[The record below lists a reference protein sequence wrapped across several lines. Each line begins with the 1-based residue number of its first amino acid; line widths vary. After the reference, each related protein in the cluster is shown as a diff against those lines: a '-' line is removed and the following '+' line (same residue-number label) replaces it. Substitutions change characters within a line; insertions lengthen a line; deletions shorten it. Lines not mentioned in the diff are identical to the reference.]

1 MKNFKDFAWRRLG
14 AGRALLAIAVAAL
27 ACPRANAA
35 AELTSGPDDM
45 FATTA
50 TPKNATTA
58 GAEGNV
64 PRLFVTDKFV
74 FALEQYT
81 HRIAVHDRATGDVLF
96 YYGATAANGAG
107 AKYTDPS
114 LWKLGSGNGAF
125 NQPFGLALDTFSG
138 ENRFAVADTGNN
150 RVQLFKF
157 NPSTGAITFVSAYGS
172 ASPAPGLSAPEGTF
186 SKPRAVAFTEGG
198 DLLVADTGNYRA
210 VRLSYS
216 SGSWTWGESY
226 QFTEKDI
233 IYGICYDKDTADGFW
248 VANYGNE
255 RQRVSF
261 HHMEGFSDEPSAFLG
276 AQGSGDFSRPHDVQV
291 WKVGS
296 EVRIVAADYNGSRV
310 RILKP
315 RTGGSG
321 AYTGLTAAGDVGTYR
336 DPAIEEYQWL
346 FHPAGVF
353 PIDGEDT
360 LYVADY
366 GHDMVKW
373 YGVTITEDEDP
384 IDEEYETVAWQIDSF
399 TVAADGTALATVG
412 WTVPDANLP
421 ADTAEPLTFVLRY
434 RPSLTDGDWSDTA
447 IGDNPF
453 SIDQAKAGEAFE
465 AEIDLSAAPLSA
477 SQSGF
482 FTLQWTNKVA
492 E

>member
-1 MKNFKDFAWRRLG
+1 MGNFKDFVGRRLTAWR
-14 AGRALLAIAVAAL
+14 ALSVIALAAL
-27 ACPRANAA
+27 ACPCANAA

-81 HRIAVHDRATGDVLF
+81 HRIAVHERATGNVLF

-107 AKYTDPS
+107 VKYTDSS
-114 LWKLGSGNGAF
+114 LWKLGKGNGAF

-150 RVQLFKF
+150 RIQLFEF

-172 ASPAPGLSAPEGTF
+172 ASPTPGLSAPDGTF
-186 SKPRAVAFTEGG
+186 SKPRAVAFTESG

-210 VRLSYS
+210 VRLSFS
-216 SGSWTWGESY
+216 SGTWTWGESY

-233 IYGICYDKDTADGFW
+233 IYGICYDKDSAEGFW
-248 VANYGNE
+248 IANYGNE

-261 HHMEGFSDEPSAFLG
+261 HHMDGFSDEPVAFLG
-276 AQGSGDFSRPHDVQV
+276 AQGSGEFSRPHDVQV
-291 WKVGS
+291 WKVDS
-296 EVRIVAADYNGSRV
+296 TVRIVAADYNGSRV
-310 RILKP
+310 RILQP

-321 AYTGLTAAGDVGTYR
+321 AYTGLTAVGDVGTYR
-336 DPAIEEYQWL
+336 DTSIEEYQWL

-353 PIDGEDT
+353 PVEGEDV

-373 YGVTITEDEDP
+373 YGVSITEDEEP
-384 IDEEYETVAWQIDSF
+384 AEEYETVAWQIDAF
-399 TVAADGTALATVG
+399 TVATDGTAIATVG
-412 WTVPDANLP
+412 WTVPADNLP
-421 ADTAEPLTFVLRY
+421 ADASVPLTFVLRY
-434 RPSLTDGDWSDTA
+434 RSSLADGDWSDTA
-447 IGDNPF
+447 VQDNPF
-453 SIDQAKAGEAFE
+453 SVEQAKAGEAFE
-465 AEIDLSAAPLSA
+465 AEIDLSSAPFAAT
-477 SQSGF
+477 QSGF
-482 FTLQWTNKVA
+482 FTLQWTNKVS